1 MRSRNL
7 ISLDIE
13 MEQPMSNPQTP
24 DSSIYEP
31 ETIQVGFCVISP
43 QGEFLLSGLYN
54 IHKEYQLSDFIKK
67 LTGIS
72 DNDLA
77 NGVSLAEAYVGLCQ
91 TRERYDASRK
101 ILTWGQGDQQQIQK
115 ELGVSVPWQFGNSSF
130 NVKHL
135 YQFYA
140 EHNGLNSSGGLKKV
154 CDRLGIKFEGRAHN
168 ALTDSIMTAKV
179 YLKLC
184 ELIFKKENL

>member
-1 MRSRNL
+1 MNSRNL

-13 MEQPMSNPQTP
+13 MEQPISNPQTP
-24 DSSIYEP
+24 DSLIYEQ
-31 ETIQVGFCVISP
+31 EIIQVGFCVSSP
-43 QGEFLLSGLYN
+43 QGEFLESGLYN
-54 IHKEYQLSDFIKK
+54 IHKEYKLSNFIKT

-72 DNDLA
+72 DKDLA
-77 NGVSLAEAYVGLCQ
+77 CGISLDETYLKLCQ
-91 TRERYDASRK
+91 TRERHNAYRK
-101 ILTWGQGDQQQIQK
+101 LLTWGQGDQQQIQK
-115 ELGVSVPWQFGNSSF
+115 ELGVFVPWQFGHSSF

-140 EHNGLNSSGGLKKV
+140 EHNGLNPSGGLKKV
-154 CDRLGIKFEGRAHN
+154 CSRLGIKFEGRAHN